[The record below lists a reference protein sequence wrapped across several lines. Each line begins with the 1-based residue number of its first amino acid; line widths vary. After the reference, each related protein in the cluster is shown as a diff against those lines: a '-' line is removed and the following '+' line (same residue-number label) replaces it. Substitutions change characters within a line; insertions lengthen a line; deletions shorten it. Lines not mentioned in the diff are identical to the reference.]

1 GVAANAPA
9 RNEERFVE
17 LRSEV
22 DAASRKLGRRLS
34 FLIAKPGLD
43 GHSNGAEQIAIRA
56 RDVGM
61 DVAYEGIRF
70 TPEEI
75 VAAVSARRP
84 HVLGLS
90 ILSGSHVA
98 LACDIADRLS
108 AAGMS
113 GLKIVAGGIIPAE
126 DELRLKRAGIAA
138 VFTPKDYELDRIMRQ
153 IVGLAVGESIS

>member
-61 DVAYEGIRF
+61 DVVYEGIRF

-75 VAAVSARRP
+75 VAAVSVRKP
-84 HVLGLS
+84 HVRGLS

-98 LACDIADRLS
+98 LACHIDEGLS
-108 AAGMS
+108 AERAR
-113 GLKIVAGGIIPAE
+113 GLNIVAGGRSPAH
-126 DELRLKRAGIAA
+126 DDL
-138 VFTPKDYELDRIMRQ
+138 
-153 IVGLAVGESIS
+153 